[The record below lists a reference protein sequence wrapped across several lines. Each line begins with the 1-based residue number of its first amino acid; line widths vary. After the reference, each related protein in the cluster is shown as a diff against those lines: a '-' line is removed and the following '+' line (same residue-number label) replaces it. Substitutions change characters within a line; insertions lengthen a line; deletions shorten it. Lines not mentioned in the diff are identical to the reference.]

1 MIFKSC
7 IIVKHEASFL
17 YLVLKF
23 SIIKELYIYLLIK
36 CYFNCRNCFPMLLW
50 GPHWYYSWVQEYM
63 MSNRAFRKYV
73 FFILITHS
81 WRDRRQKDFKMTKEM
96 VSWIWKKWYM
106 KYLILYYTKYY
117 NVHITLYPK
126 ISEKLSPFLSSII
139 SFSLM

>member
-36 CYFNCRNCFPMLLW
+36 CYFNCCNCFPMLLW

-73 FFILITHS
+73 FFILMTHS

-96 VSWIWKKWYM
+96 VSWIWKKWETWNISYYIIWNIIM
-106 KYLILYYTKYY
+106 SILHYIQRFLKNYLLFCPW
-117 NVHITLYPK
+117 L
-126 ISEKLSPFLSSII
+126 
-139 SFSLM
+139 